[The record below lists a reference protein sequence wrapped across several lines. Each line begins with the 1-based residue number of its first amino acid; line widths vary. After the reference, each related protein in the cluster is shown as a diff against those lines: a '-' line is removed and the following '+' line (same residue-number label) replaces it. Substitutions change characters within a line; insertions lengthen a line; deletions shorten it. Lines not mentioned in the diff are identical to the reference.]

1 MDNRQMRMLHALMR
15 THVISGLPT
24 IGEQP
29 PLFNRVRTQLGES
42 LERLRNYHQT
52 QNAATSALTGEW
64 SLDELRNRL
73 RRERMMPLV
82 KVAKP
87 LLKFAPGT
95 AAALRIPHARASS
108 TDVAAAAIRLF
119 EALKPRHKLLAEAG
133 YSKDFLLEMRKE
145 ADVIALAV
153 KRSDQARQKRAHAT
167 ASMAREFKKAMGAV
181 TVMEGILAARL
192 AKDEVFRAQWRQA
205 RRVTARIGRPKQRRA
220 ESKPAAEPQLK
231 VV

>member
-1 MDNRQMRMLHALMR
+1 MH
-15 THVISGLPT
+15 
-24 IGEQP
+24 
-29 PLFNRVRTQLGES
+29 TQLGES
-42 LERLRNYHQT
+42 LTRLLDYYTT
-52 QNAATSALTGEW
+52 QIASTRTLTGEL
-64 SLDELRNRL
+64 SLDDLRNRI

-108 TDVAAAAIRLF
+108 TEVATAAIRLF
-119 EALKPRHKLLAEAG
+119 EALKPHQKLLASAG
-133 YSKDFLLEMRKE
+133 YSKGFLLQMRKE

-153 KRSDQARQKRAHAT
+153 KRSDKARQKRARAT
-167 ASMAREFKKAMGAV
+167 ASITAEFKKAMGAV

-192 AKDEVFRAQWRQA
+192 SRDPVFRAQWRAA
-205 RRVTARIGRPKQRRA
+205 RRVTARIGRPRKRRTDPP
-220 ESKPAAEPQLK
+220 STQPQLK